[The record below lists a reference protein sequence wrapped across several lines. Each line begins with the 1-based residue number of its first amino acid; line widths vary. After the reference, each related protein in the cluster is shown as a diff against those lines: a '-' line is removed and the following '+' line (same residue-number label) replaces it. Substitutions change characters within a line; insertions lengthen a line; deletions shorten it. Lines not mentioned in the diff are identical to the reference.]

1 MAADYY
7 QTLGVARDATPEEI
21 KRAYRRLAR
30 ELHPDVN
37 PDPATHEKFK
47 DVTAAY
53 EVLSDPRKRQM
64 YDLGHDPRAGAAGGS
79 GGAGFGAENLF
90 EDLMNSFFGG
100 GGAGASRGPKP
111 RTRRGQDALLR
122 VEVDLSEAVFGTEK
136 EITVDTAVGCPTCH
150 GGGTAD
156 GAALVP
162 CPMCRGR
169 GEVQN
174 VQRTFLGQVMTARA
188 CPQCQGYGTL
198 NPSPCPECAG
208 DGRVRTRQ
216 TIKVEVPPGV
226 ETGTRLLLSGQGEV
240 GPGNGP
246 AGDVYV
252 EIIQRP
258 HPVFERQGN
267 DLHVRL
273 SIPMTAAALGT
284 VIPLQTL
291 DGEQKIEV
299 KAGTQSGSVQTLRG
313 LGAAKLQ
320 RSGRGDLH
328 VHIDVVTP
336 TRLDAAQRELIE
348 QLAVM
353 RDEEHFEPT
362 VAEHPTGLFSRIKEA
377 FSGK

>member
-1 MAADYY
+1 
-7 QTLGVARDATPEEI
+7 
-21 KRAYRRLAR
+21 
-30 ELHPDVN
+30 
-37 PDPATHEKFK
+37 
-47 DVTAAY
+47 
-53 EVLSDPRKRQM
+53 
-64 YDLGHDPRAGAAGGS
+64 
-79 GGAGFGAENLF
+79 
-90 EDLMNSFFGG
+90 MNSFFGG
-100 GGAGASRGPKP
+100 SGGGASRGPKP

-122 VEVDLSEAVFGTEK
+122 VEVELSEAVFGTEK

-252 EIIQRP
+252 EIIQKP

-267 DLHVRL
+267 DLHIQL

-291 DGEQKIEV
+291 DGEQKIDV
-299 KAGTQSGSVQTLRG
+299 RAGTQSGSVQTLRG

-328 VHIDVVTP
+328 VHIDVATP
-336 TRLDAAQRELIE
+336 TKLDTAQRELIE

-353 RDEEHFEPT
+353 RDEEHFEPA
-362 VAEHPTGLFSRIKEA
+362 VAEHPTGLFTRIKEA

>member
-37 PDPATHEKFK
+37 PDPSTHEKFK

-64 YDLGHDPRAGAAGGS
+64 YDLGHDPRAGAGGGS
-79 GGAGFGAENLF
+79 GAAGFGAENLF

-100 GGAGASRGPKP
+100 GGGGASRGPKP

-156 GAALVP
+156 GASLVP

-240 GPGNGP
+240 GPGSGP

-252 EIIQRP
+252 EIIQKP
-258 HPVFERQGN
+258 HPIFERQGN
-267 DLHVRL
+267 DLHVQL

-291 DGEQKIEV
+291 DGEQKIDV
-299 KAGTQSGSVQTLRG
+299 RAGTQSGSVQTLRG

-336 TRLDAAQRELIE
+336 TKLDTAQRELIE
-348 QLAVM
+348 QLAVL
-353 RDEEHFEPT
+353 RDEEHVEPS

>member
-7 QTLGVARDATPEEI
+7 QTLGVARDATPEEL

-37 PDPATHEKFK
+37 PDPQTHERFK
-47 DVTAAY
+47 EVTAAY
-53 EVLSDPRKRQM
+53 EVLSDPQKRQM
-64 YDLGHDPRAGAAGGS
+64 YDLGHDPRAGAAGGPGGF
-79 GGAGFGAENLF
+79 GGAETLF

-100 GGAGASRGPKP
+100 NAGGGSRGPKP
-111 RTRRGQDALLR
+111 RKRRGQDALLR
-122 VEVDLSEAVFGTEK
+122 IELDLAEAVFGCDK
-136 EITVDTAVGCPTCH
+136 EILVDTAVGCPTCH
-150 GGGTAD
+150 GGGTAE
-156 GAALVP
+156 GAQLMA

-188 CPQCQGYGTL
+188 CPQCQGYGNL

-216 TIKVEVPPGV
+216 SIKVEVPPGV
-226 ETGTRLLLSGQGEV
+226 ETGTRLLLTGQGEV

-252 EIIQRP
+252 EIIQKP

-267 DLHVRL
+267 DLHMTL
-273 SIPMTAAALGT
+273 SIPMTQAALGT
-284 VIPLQTL
+284 AVKIATL
-291 DGEQKIEV
+291 DGEQNIDIP
-299 KAGTQSGSVQTLRG
+299 AGTQSGSVQTLRG
-313 LGAAKLQ
+313 LGASRLQ
-320 RSGRGDLH
+320 KNGRGDL
-328 VHIDVVTP
+328 VVGIEVVTP
-336 TRLDAAQRELIE
+336 TKIDGEQRELLE
-348 QLAVM
+348 KLAAL
-353 RDEEHFEPT
+353 RDEEHVSPT
-362 VAEHPTGLFSRIKEA
+362 VIEQPTNGFFSRIKDA

>member
-1 MAADYY
+1 MADDYY
-7 QTLGVARDATPEEI
+7 AVLGVSRDATPEEI

-37 PDPATHEKFK
+37 PDPATQEKFK

-53 EVLSDPRKRQM
+53 EVLSDPQKRQM
-64 YDLGHDPRAGAAGGS
+64 YDLGHDPRAAGGGS
-79 GGAGFGAENLF
+79 GAGFGGETLF

-100 GGAGASRGPKP
+100 SGGSARGPKP
-111 RTRRGQDALLR
+111 RMRRGQDALLR
-122 VEVDLSEAVFGTEK
+122 VEIELSEAVFGATR
-136 EITVDTAVGCPTCH
+136 EIAVDTAVGCPTCQ
-150 GGGTAD
+150 GAGTAA
-156 GAALVP
+156 GAQLTQ

-188 CPQCQGYGTL
+188 CPQCQGYGTM

-208 DGRVRTRQ
+208 DGRIRTRQ
-216 TIKVEVPPGV
+216 NLTVEIPAGV

-240 GPGNGP
+240 GPGAGP

-252 EIIQRP
+252 EIIQKP
-258 HPVFERQGN
+258 HPVFERQGH
-267 DLHVRL
+267 DLHCHL

-284 VIPLQTL
+284 VIPLDTL
-291 DGEQKIEV
+291 DGEQKIEIRP
-299 KAGTQSGSVQTLRG
+299 GTQGGSVHTLRG

-328 VHIDVVTP
+328 VHVDVVTP
-336 TRLDAAQRELIE
+336 SKLTEPQRQLLE
-348 QLAVM
+348 QLAAL
-353 RDEEHFEPT
+353 RGEEHVEPAVT
-362 VAEHPTGLFSRIKEA
+362 QNPTGLFSRLKEA
-377 FSGK
+377 FGGK

>member
-7 QTLGVARDATPEEI
+7 QTLGVSRDATPEEI

-37 PDPATHEKFK
+37 PDETTHEKFK

-53 EVLSDPRKRQM
+53 EVLSDPKKRQM
-64 YDLGHDPRAGAAGGS
+64 YDLGHDPRAGASAGGGF
-79 GGAGFGAENLF
+79 GGAETIF

-100 GGAGASRGPKP
+100 GGAGGSRGPKP

-122 VEVDLSEAVFGTEK
+122 IEVDLAEAVFGCEK

-150 GGGTAD
+150 GRGTAE
-156 GAALVP
+156 GAQLAS

-188 CPQCQGYGTL
+188 CPQCQGYGNL

-208 DGRVRTRQ
+208 DGRIRTRS

-246 AGDVYV
+246 AGDLYV
-252 EIIQRP
+252 EIIQKP

-273 SIPMTAAALGT
+273 TIPMTAAALGT

-291 DGEQKIEV
+291 DGEQQIEIRP
-299 KAGTQSGSVQTLRG
+299 GTQSGSVQTLRG
-313 LGAAKLQ
+313 LGATRLQ
-320 RSGRGDLH
+320 KSGRGDLQVH
-328 VHIDVVTP
+328 VDVATP
-336 TRLDAAQRELIE
+336 TKLDAAQRELLE
-348 QLAVM
+348 QLAQM
-353 RDEEHFEPT
+353 RDEQHVEASVVEQ
-362 VAEHPTGLFSRIKEA
+362 PTGLFSRIKEA

>member
-21 KRAYRRLAR
+21 KRAYRKLAR

-37 PDPATHEKFK
+37 PDPSTHERFK

-53 EVLSDPRKRQM
+53 EVLSDQRKRQM
-64 YDLGHDPRAGAAGGS
+64 YDLGHDPRAGASGS
-79 GGAGFGAENLF
+79 GAAGFGTETLF

-100 GGAGASRGPKP
+100 GGAGSRGPKP

-122 VEVDLSEAVFGTEK
+122 IEVDLAEAVFGTEK
-136 EITVDTAVGCPTCH
+136 EIAVDTAVGCPTCH
-150 GGGTAD
+150 GAGTAQD
-156 GAALVP
+156 AQLTT
-162 CPMCRGR
+162 CPMCHGR

-198 NPSPCPECAG
+198 NPAPCPECAG

-246 AGDVYV
+246 AGDIYV
-252 EIIQRP
+252 EIVQRQ

-267 DLHVRL
+267 DLHVQL

-291 DGEQKIEV
+291 DGEQKIDIR
-299 KAGTQSGSVQTLRG
+299 AGTQSGSVHTLRG
-313 LGAAKLQ
+313 LGAARLQ

-328 VHIDVVTP
+328 VHVDVLTP
-336 TRLDAAQRELIE
+336 TKLDTQQREVLE
-348 QLAVM
+348 QLAVL
-353 RDEEHFEPT
+353 RDEEHFEPA

>member
-37 PDPATHEKFK
+37 PDPSTHEKFK

-64 YDLGHDPRAGAAGGS
+64 YDLGHDPRAGAGGGS
-79 GGAGFGAENLF
+79 GAAGFGAENLF

-100 GGAGASRGPKP
+100 GGGGASRGPKP

-156 GAALVP
+156 GASLVP

-208 DGRVRTRQ
+208 DGWVRTRQ
-216 TIKVEVPPGV
+216 TIKVEVAPRGSRPGPDCCCRV
-226 ETGTRLLLSGQGEV
+226 RGGR
-240 GPGNGP
+240 PR
-246 AGDVYV
+246 
-252 EIIQRP
+252 QRP
-258 HPVFERQGN
+258 
-267 DLHVRL
+267 
-273 SIPMTAAALGT
+273 
-284 VIPLQTL
+284 
-291 DGEQKIEV
+291 
-299 KAGTQSGSVQTLRG
+299 
-313 LGAAKLQ
+313 
-320 RSGRGDLH
+320 GR
-328 VHIDVVTP
+328 
-336 TRLDAAQRELIE
+336 
-348 QLAVM
+348 
-353 RDEEHFEPT
+353 
-362 VAEHPTGLFSRIKEA
+362 
-377 FSGK
+377 

>member
-1 MAADYY
+1 MEADYY
-7 QTLGVARDATPEEI
+7 QTLGVSRDATPEEI

-37 PDPATHEKFK
+37 PDPSTHDKFK

-53 EVLSDPRKRQM
+53 EVLSDPKKRQM
-64 YDLGHDPRAGAAGGS
+64 YDLGHDPRAA
-79 GGAGFGAENLF
+79 
-90 EDLMNSFFGG
+90 GG
-100 GGAGASRGPKP
+100 GGAGAGFGGETLFEDLLNTFFSGGGGGGSRGPKP
-111 RTRRGQDALLR
+111 RTRRGNDALIR
-122 VEVDLSEAVFGTEK
+122 IEVELAEAVFGTTK
-136 EITVDTAVGCPTCH
+136 EITVDTAIGCPTCS
-150 GGGTAD
+150 GKGTAQ
-156 GAALVP
+156 GASLTA

-208 DGRVRTRQ
+208 DGRIRTRE
-216 TIKVEVPPGV
+216 TINVEVPPGV
-226 ETGTRLLLSGQGEV
+226 ETGTRLLLSGKGEV
-240 GPGNGP
+240 GPGSGP
-246 AGDVYV
+246 AGDIYV
-252 EIIQRP
+252 EIIQKP
-258 HPVFERQGN
+258 HPVFEREGN

-291 DGEQKIEV
+291 DGEQSIDIRP
-299 KAGTQSGSVQTLRG
+299 GTQSGGVQTLRG
-313 LGAAKLQ
+313 LGAARLQ

-328 VHIDVVTP
+328 IHLDVVTP
-336 TRLDAAQRELIE
+336 SKIDAEQRALLE
-348 QLAVM
+348 QLAAL
-353 RDEEHFEPT
+353 RGEERVEPT
-362 VAEHPTGLFSRIKEA
+362 ILEHQTGLFSRIKEA

>member
-37 PDPATHEKFK
+37 PDPSTHEKFK

-64 YDLGHDPRAGAAGGS
+64 YDLGHDPRAGAGGGS
-79 GGAGFGAENLF
+79 GAAGFGAENLF

-100 GGAGASRGPKP
+100 GGGGASRGPKP

-156 GAALVP
+156 GASLVP

-240 GPGNGP
+240 GPGSGP
-246 AGDVYV
+246 AGDVDV
-252 EIIQRP
+252 EIIQKP
-258 HPVFERQGN
+258 HPIFERQGN
-267 DLHVRL
+267 DLHVQL

-291 DGEQKIEV
+291 DGEQKIDV
-299 KAGTQSGSVQTLRG
+299 RAGTQSGSVQTLRG

-336 TRLDAAQRELIE
+336 TKLDTAQRELIE
-348 QLAVM
+348 QLAVL
-353 RDEEHFEPT
+353 RDEEHVEPS

>member
-21 KRAYRRLAR
+21 KRAYRKLAR

-37 PDPATHEKFK
+37 PDPSTHDRFK

-53 EVLSDPRKRQM
+53 EVLSDARKRQM
-64 YDLGHDPRAGAAGGS
+64 YDLGHDPRAGASGS
-79 GGAGFGAENLF
+79 GGAGFGTENLF

-100 GGAGASRGPKP
+100 GGGGGSRGPKP
-111 RTRRGQDALLR
+111 RQRRGQDALLR
-122 VEVDLSEAVFGTEK
+122 IELDLAEAVFGTEK
-136 EITVDTAVGCPTCH
+136 DITVDTAVGCPTCR
-150 GGGTAD
+150 GAGTAED
-156 GAALVP
+156 AHLST

-174 VQRTFLGQVMTARA
+174 VQRTFLGQVMTSRA
-188 CPQCQGYGTL
+188 CPQCQGYGNL

-208 DGRVRTRQ
+208 DGRVRTRE
-216 TIKVEVPPGV
+216 TLKVEVPAGV
-226 ETGTRLLLSGQGEV
+226 ETGTRLLLSGKGEV

-252 EIIQRP
+252 EIIQTP

-267 DLHVRL
+267 DLHVHL

-291 DGEQKIEV
+291 DGEQKIDIRS
-299 KAGTQSGSVQTLRG
+299 GTQSGNVHTLRG
-313 LGAAKLQ
+313 LGASRLQ

-328 VHIDVVTP
+328 VHVDVKTP
-336 TRLDAAQRELIE
+336 TKLDTEQRELLE
-348 QLAVM
+348 RLAVL
-353 RDEEHFEPT
+353 RDEEHVEPAVT
-362 VAEHPTGLFSRIKEA
+362 EHPVGLFGRIKEA

>member
-7 QTLGVARDATPEEI
+7 ETLGVARDATPEEI

-37 PDPATHEKFK
+37 PDPSTHEKFK

-53 EVLSDPRKRQM
+53 EVLSDARKRQM
-64 YDLGHDPRAGAAGGS
+64 YDLGHDPRAGAPGS
-79 GGAGFGAENLF
+79 GGAGFGTENLF

-100 GGAGASRGPKP
+100 GGGGAARGPKP

-122 VEVDLSEAVFGTEK
+122 IEIDLSEAVFGTQK
-136 EITVDTAVGCPTCH
+136 EIAVDTAVGCPTCH

-156 GAALVP
+156 GAQLVT

-188 CPQCQGYGTL
+188 CPQCQGFGNL

-216 TIKVEVPPGV
+216 TITVEVPAGV

-246 AGDVYV
+246 QGDVYV
-252 EIIQRP
+252 EIIQKP

-284 VIPLQTL
+284 AIPLQTL
-291 DGEQKIEV
+291 DGEQQIEIRP
-299 KAGTQSGSVQTLRG
+299 GTQSGSVQTLRG
-313 LGAAKLQ
+313 LGAARLQ
-320 RSGRGDLH
+320 RSGRGDLLVH
-328 VHIDVVTP
+328 VDVLTP
-336 TRLDAAQRELIE
+336 SRLDAAQRELLE

-353 RDEEHFEPT
+353 RDEEHVEAT
-362 VAEHPTGLFSRIKEA
+362 VTEHPTGLFSRIKDA

>member
-37 PDPATHEKFK
+37 PDPSTHEKFK

-53 EVLSDPRKRQM
+53 EVLSDAKKRQM
-64 YDLGHDPRAGAAGGS
+64 YDLGHDPRAGAS
-79 GGAGFGAENLF
+79 GGGQGGFGGENLF
-90 EDLMNSFFGG
+90 EDLLNTFFAGG
-100 GGAGASRGPKP
+100 GGGGSARGPKP
-111 RTRRGQDALLR
+111 RTRRGNDALIR
-122 VEVDLSEAVFGTEK
+122 VEIDLAEAVFGTTK

-150 GGGTAD
+150 GSGTGE
-156 GAALVP
+156 GATLTM

-188 CPQCQGYGTL
+188 CPQCQGYGNL
-198 NPSPCPECAG
+198 NPSPCPECSG
-208 DGRVRTRQ
+208 DGRIRTRE
-216 TIKVEVPPGV
+216 TITVEVPPGV
-226 ETGTRLLLSGQGEV
+226 ETGTRLLLSGKGEV
-240 GPGNGP
+240 GPGSGP
-246 AGDVYV
+246 AGDIYV
-252 EIIQRP
+252 EIIQKP

-267 DLHVRL
+267 DLHVQL

-291 DGEQKIEV
+291 DGEKDIEV
-299 KAGTQSGSVQTLRG
+299 RAGTQSGGVQTLRG
-313 LGAAKLQ
+313 LGASKLQ

-328 VHIDVVTP
+328 VHLDVVTP
-336 TRLDAAQRELIE
+336 SKLDAEQRALLE
-348 QLAVM
+348 QLAVL
-353 RDEEHFEPT
+353 RGEERVEPT
-362 VAEHPTGLFSRIKEA
+362 VVEHQPGFFNRIKEA
-377 FSGK
+377 FSNK